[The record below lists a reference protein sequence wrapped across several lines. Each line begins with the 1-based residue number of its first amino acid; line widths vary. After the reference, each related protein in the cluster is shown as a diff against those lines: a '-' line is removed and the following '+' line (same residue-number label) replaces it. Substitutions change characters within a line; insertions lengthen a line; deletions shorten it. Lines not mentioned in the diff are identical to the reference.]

1 MTDPIAELAGMLD
14 SGTTSGEVMGTA
26 AAASSGGQVQV
37 MVGPNAI
44 ACTDLPSKPAAAGAS
59 TAAPP

>member
-1 MTDPIAELAGMLD
+1 MTDPIVELAGMLD
-14 SGTTSGEVMGTA
+14 SGTASGEIMGTA

-44 ACTDLPSKPAAAGAS
+44 AWATGRIVGNPAGQ
-59 TAAPP
+59 P